1 MTCQLT
7 NLSNSAA
14 TGTGALAHTLAPAR
28 TFRLLEVRLHLS
40 AAATQDTLTLTIDSA
55 LGAAYDAVLDSPQD
69 MTGLSE
75 YVFRPTTPVILMK
88 GDEIDFAWANNDAR
102 TFGLEIIYQEL

>member
-1 MTCQLT
+1 MTCRLT

-14 TGTGALAHTLAPAR
+14 TGAGALAHTLAPAR
-28 TFRLLEVRLHLS
+28 TLRLLEVRMHLS

-55 LGAAYDAVLDSPQD
+55 LGAAYDSVLDSQD

-88 GDEIDFAWANNDAR
+88 GDEIDFSWTNTDGR
-102 TFGLEIIYQEL
+102 TFGLEAIYQEL